1 MPIPGF
7 GIEKMV
13 RDPYLVSNLLVTIR
27 TVYKLLIDNLMKI
40 KSNNNDKTT
49 NNWLAFI
56 SDLKVYL
63 KQACEHVLHCK
74 QTAGSI
80 HVS

>member
-1 MPIPGF
+1 
-7 GIEKMV
+7 
-13 RDPYLVSNLLVTIR
+13 
-27 TVYKLLIDNLMKI
+27 MKI